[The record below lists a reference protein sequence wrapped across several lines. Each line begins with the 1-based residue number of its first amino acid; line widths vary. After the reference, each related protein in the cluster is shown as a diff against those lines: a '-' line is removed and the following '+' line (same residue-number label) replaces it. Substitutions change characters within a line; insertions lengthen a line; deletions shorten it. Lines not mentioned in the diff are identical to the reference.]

1 MPNTK
6 IKKKAPEPP
15 KPEKPV
21 KPVVVAPN
29 KPVDSDD
36 APDIP
41 DPEEVKARKTKIKA
55 SQDVRRPTKGATN
68 NPLENFSREDILR
81 KGFKHWKDDPYFCF
95 EIQHSF
101 CNRFLARVQL
111 ESGILSQAAYDQ
123 LLERIDMLE
132 RVRGNKRGEP
142 SSADPRR
149 PPPGPAKR
157 TPRPDVDNRH
167 DRLDPKY
174 VIVYIFVVNL
184 FLKHIF
190 HSIILVLTSHGIE
203 IRLHIIHIIITGAKI
218 GEIIFGINIKKL
230 KERV

>member
-1 MPNTK
+1 MDGFQFKRFNVFFHSLKMPNTK

-81 KGFKHWKDDPYFCF
+81 KG
-95 EIQHSF
+95 
-101 CNRFLARVQL
+101 
-111 ESGILSQAAYDQ
+111 
-123 LLERIDMLE
+123 
-132 RVRGNKRGEP
+132 
-142 SSADPRR
+142 
-149 PPPGPAKR
+149 
-157 TPRPDVDNRH
+157 
-167 DRLDPKY
+167 
-174 VIVYIFVVNL
+174 IFVLKYIRFVTYFKRESNSRAE
-184 FLKHIF
+184 FLVKPRMI
-190 HSIILVLTSHGIE
+190 SCSNELIC
-203 IRLHIIHIIITGAKI
+203 
-218 GEIIFGINIKKL
+218 
-230 KERV
+230 